1 MNITEFTA
9 WKLAKI
15 DQAAIDARLTDQDFR
30 LLWLIL
36 SAADKKNRNR
46 QAEAVGPRGGTAL

>member
-9 WKLAKI
+9 RKLTKI

-30 LLWLIL
+30 LL
-36 SAADKKNRNR
+36 
-46 QAEAVGPRGGTAL
+46 